1 MAAKAG
7 DKVYGRQW
15 CDRSKNVF
23 SRFLKVASDCE
34 VTTSAGR
41 LFHRRGAA
49 APKARSPA
57 VLSRVRRTISLRDDI
72 DRSRRRGSS

>member
-7 DKVYGRQW
+7 YKVYGRQW
-15 CDRSKNVF
+15 CDCLNEKCF
-23 SRFLKVASDCE
+23 SRSLKVSSDCE

-57 VLSRVRRTISLRDDI
+57 VLSRVRRTISLWDDA
-72 DRSRRRGSS
+72 DRTLCWH